1 MTKILIRRYYFKIKD
16 INYKLVVNIL
26 LARVNM
32 DLLTYRLSALMN
44 QVAENQ
50 IAELID
56 RDKIQQQRLMEKEQ
70 RSKMLSYKTSES
82 FFQVKHHR
90 NTSIRNMIAAKK
102 KEEERK
108 AEQDA
113 NNAEK
118 IKKVATLST
127 IWGSKKNLDKNN
139 EKTNPKGP
147 STSAMTNKFQK
158 AARFAA
164 LMSTVKQNRDLCTC
178 ESLDAKCKIHDS

>member
-1 MTKILIRRYYFKIKD
+1 
-16 INYKLVVNIL
+16 
-26 LARVNM
+26 M

-56 RDKIQQQRLMEKEQ
+56 KDKIQQQRLMEKEQ

-82 FFQVKHHR
+82 FFQAKHHR
-90 NTSIRNMIAAKK
+90 NTSIRNLIAAKK

-139 EKTNPKGP
+139 DKTNPKGP
-147 STSAMTNKFQK
+147 STSSMTNKFQK

>member
-1 MTKILIRRYYFKIKD
+1 
-16 INYKLVVNIL
+16 
-26 LARVNM
+26 M

-56 RDKIQQQRLMEKEQ
+56 KDKIQQQRLMEKEQ
-70 RSKMLSYKTSES
+70 RSKMLSFKTTSES
-82 FFQVKHHR
+82 FFQAKHHR
-90 NTSIRNMIAAKK
+90 PTSIRNLIAAKK
-102 KEEERK
+102 KAKEEEERK
-108 AEQDA
+108 AEEDA
-113 NNAEK
+113 KNAEK
-118 IKKVATLST
+118 IRKVATLST

-139 EKTNPKGP
+139 DKTNPKGP
-147 STSAMTNKFQK
+147 STSAVTNKFQK

>member
-1 MTKILIRRYYFKIKD
+1 
-16 INYKLVVNIL
+16 
-26 LARVNM
+26 M

-90 NTSIRNMIAAKK
+90 NTSIRNLIAAKK

>member
-1 MTKILIRRYYFKIKD
+1 
-16 INYKLVVNIL
+16 
-26 LARVNM
+26 M

-56 RDKIQQQRLMEKEQ
+56 KDKLQQQRFMEKEQ
-70 RSKMLSYKTSES
+70 RAKMLSYKTSES
-82 FFQVKHHR
+82 FFQAKHHR
-90 NTSIRNMIAAKK
+90 HTSIRNLIAKK
-102 KEEERK
+102 KEEEERAK
-108 AEQDA
+108 QEK
-113 NNAEK
+113 NENAEK

-127 IWGSKKNLDKNN
+127 IWGSKKSM
-139 EKTNPKGP
+139 EKTKESNSKGTNP
-147 STSAMTNKFQK
+147 SSMTNKFQK

-164 LMSTVKQNRDLCTC
+164 LMSTVKQNRELCTC